1 MMFSLSHIGRGAI
14 FLLILFL
21 SGCAAQPEPD
31 SRPPQYPPSSTPET
45 ITESD
50 ERGEPPAI
58 ERSTPERDGRR
69 ESSVTGP
76 EAPERDERREPS
88 VVGREAPQRDERR
101 EKVAIGGE
109 TYSVPPP
116 WLGNRVVAPRF
127 GSSDFCRVPVEYTHN
142 EGKIYVLALAHGPL
156 VDLLRAAEEDGIQLE
171 VDSGYRSERYQK
183 RIFRRMLAEGRSFDD
198 IVRFVAP
205 PGYSQHMLG
214 TAVDFFPSD
223 WRFAD
228 TAAYA
233 WLRENARR
241 FGFEETYS
249 PDRPAKFPREA
260 WHWNFTGQKGEE
272 QTFSVLFPTSTK
284 KRTGAGPQE

>member
-1 MMFSLSHIGRGAI
+1 MIFSLSHISRAAI
-14 FLLILFL
+14 FFLILL
-21 SGCAAQPEPD
+21 LPGCATQPG
-31 SRPPQYPPSSTPET
+31 SGSGPPRHPPVSTPET
-45 ITESD
+45 STQRDGS
-50 ERGEPPAI
+50 REPSETGHEA
-58 ERSTPERDGRR
+58 PERDGRR
-69 ESSVTGP
+69 E
-76 EAPERDERREPS
+76 PS
-88 VVGREAPQRDERR
+88 VSREAPQRDERR
-101 EKVAIGGE
+101 ETVVIGGE

-127 GSSDFCRVPVEYTHN
+127 DSSDFRRVPVEYTHN
-142 EGKIYVLALAHGPL
+142 EGKVYVLALAHGPL
-156 VDLLRAAEEDGIQLE
+156 VDLLRAADEDGIRLE

-198 IVRFVAP
+198 IARYVAP

-241 FGFEETYS
+241 FGFEETYA
-249 PDRPAKFPREA
+249 PDSSAKFPWEA
-260 WHWNFTGQKGEE
+260 WHWNFTGQKGKD

-284 KRTGAGPQE
+284 KGRGAGRQE